1 MRGKWHGRI
10 PRPPVCWGERI
21 EEIASANA
29 ELHLALA
36 QPDGTLQ
43 ADMPTETARFV
54 ALRDSGYLSGL
65 RSTDAGPDELRHCRR

>member
-10 PRPPVCWGERI
+10 PRPLVCWEDGI
-21 EEIASANA
+21 EEVASVNA

-43 ADMPTETARFV
+43 ADTPTETARFV

-65 RSTDAGPDELRHCRR
+65 RSADAGPDELRHCRR